1 VDCKKLGE
9 EAYERYF
16 SRIDGDDKSNLLES
30 IIVDI
35 AKREE
40 LNPEQIARVCQYAN
54 TKVFLKLFKTVKDK
68 TFEFAVADPEK
79 VVRALY
85 LQRTPSESVGS
96 EELDDIHFTLD
107 DVEEFPEEV
116 RLPEVIDFAEV
127 VKLERKLQDRLDD
140 IAIKTMEERPWIIK
154 RLISRI
160 REHGPIPVFIAVRK
174 VGGPE
179 DLLKAACEGAKVDYD
194 SVTIPEGDYIVDDGD
209 PLLQKVAAYGKML
222 TERQVYEEDLQKVAT
237 VKGLIAGAKKVPGKA
252 LGATIAYAELKDVAT
267 KTKNAKNQILSDAP
281 LTNRFSVK
289 NLPRRME
296 PGQRGYIG

>member
-1 VDCKKLGE
+1 MDCKKLGE

-40 LNPEQIARVCQYAN
+40 LNPDQIARVCQYAN
-54 TKVFLKLFKTVKDK
+54 TKVFLKLFKTVNDK

-107 DVEEFPEEV
+107 DVEESPEEV
-116 RLPEVIDFAEV
+116 KLPEVIDFAEV
-127 VKLERKLQDRLDD
+127 VKLERKLQDHLDD
-140 IAIKTMEERPWIIK
+140 IAIKTMEERPWILK

-160 REHGPIPVFIAVRK
+160 RDHGPIPVFIAVRK

-194 SVTIPEGDYIVDDGD
+194 SVIIPEGDYIVDDGD

-252 LGATIAYAELKDVAT
+252 FGATIAYAELKDMAT
-267 KTKNAKNQILSDAP
+267 KTKNAKNQILSDTP